1 MTEWVVRRCGRVV
14 LVAGLLQSGWSGV
27 TFLTLAHPPAPPGPS
42 PKKSAGASNDAP
54 SADKPEGSLRPWSR
68 GRAGNTPYLT
78 VGRRIKVEGKRF
90 EGKKLLA
97 DKVEMVEEDDDL
109 EIEGIIVD
117 VNRVESRLQISS
129 VFVSVPDSVTI
140 VDNRREALQWE
151 DLSEGMRVKVKVKRG
166 KDGGLVAKSIRY
178 YPGASDQDLEIEAP
192 IERIDTARSE
202 LTMLGISVKISSDT
216 RYIDP
221 FSDSTS
227 NQILGDQSRGIRRD
241 DDEPDRP
248 PLRFWKLYVGGRV
261 GLAHRSRENLDLLD
275 RRDDRNDTLNPEGRL
290 ELSLPIGEH
299 SEVYSKLSFNRP
311 VDLGEGF
318 SNEFTFKVKEL
329 FFLWGHFLHRSL
341 ALQIGRQRF
350 RDRREWTYDD
360 QLDSLRLHLKTA
372 KLRWEFAAAKA
383 VFRPTGSRDDQ
394 LYFMGAV
401 HYPFS
406 RDRYLRAYFIKRN
419 DLTPRDED
427 PVWFGISSRGQLQ
440 QGRIRYWGELSRMMG
455 RRRRDLLR
463 GYAFDVGGSY
473 RFPLPWRPTISG
485 SYAYASGGEN
495 KQDRVDHNFRQTR
508 LQDNTDRL
516 GGIKRYNYYGLLVN
530 PELFNLRIPTVD
542 LSLRPSRRWSVNFIY
557 HNYRQV
563 VASRDVGD
571 MNLIKPPSGRDP
583 RLGDELD
590 AVLAFRGKDY
600 LDINLLIGV
609 FLPGP
614 AFGQSVSPA
623 WLVRPAI
630 QFHF

>member
-1 MTEWVVRRCGRVV
+1 MTQWVLRPCGQAV
-14 LVAGLLQSGWSGV
+14 LIAGLLQAGWAA
-27 TFLTLAHPPAPPGPS
+27 TTAAALAYSAVS
-42 PKKSAGASNDAP
+42 PVSFPQETPGASEDARSARHSEP
-54 SADKPEGSLRPWSR
+54 STSGET
-68 GRAGNTPYLT
+68 GNMGYLT

-90 EGKKLLA
+90 EGRKLLA
-97 DKVEMVEEDDDL
+97 DKVEVVEEDDDL
-109 EIEGIIVD
+109 EIEGMITD
-117 VNRVESRLQISS
+117 VHREESRLQISNEL
-129 VFVSVPDSVTI
+129 VSVPDSVAI
-140 VDNRREALQWE
+140 VDTRKAPLLWG
-151 DLSEGMRVKVKVKRG
+151 DLKKGMRVKIKVKRG
-166 KDGGLVAKSIRY
+166 QDGGLVAESIRY
-178 YPGASDQDLEIEAP
+178 YPGATDRDLEIEAP
-192 IERIDTARSE
+192 IESIDTATSE
-202 LTMLGISVKISSDT
+202 LVVLGIHVKISADT

-227 NQILGDQSRGIRRD
+227 NQLVGDQSSGIRRD

-248 PLRFWKLYVGGRV
+248 PLRLWRIYLGGRV
-261 GLAHRSRENLDLLD
+261 GLAHRTTENLDLLD
-275 RRDDRNDTLNPEGRL
+275 RRDDRRDTLIPEGRL
-290 ELSLPIGEH
+290 ELSMPMGEH
-299 SEVYSKLSFNRP
+299 SEVYSRLSFSRP
-311 VDLGEGF
+311 VDLGDGLP
-318 SNEFTFKVKEL
+318 NEFTFKVKEL
-329 FFLWGHFLHRSL
+329 YFLWGHFLHRSL

-350 RDRREWTYDD
+350 RDKREWTYDD
-360 QLDSLRLHLKTA
+360 QLDSLRLHLKTGR
-372 KLRWEFAAAKA
+372 LRWELAAAKA
-383 VFRPTGSRDDQ
+383 VFRPTGSRSDQ
-394 LYFMGAV
+394 LYFMGRV

-406 RDRYLRAYFIKRN
+406 RDRYLQAYFIKRN

-427 PVWFGISSRGQLQ
+427 PVWFGISSRGHL
-440 QGRIRYWGELSRMMG
+440 GDRRVLYWGELSRMMG
-455 RRRRDLLR
+455 RRRQDLLR
-463 GYAFDVGGSY
+463 GYAYDAGGTY
-473 RFPLPWRPTISG
+473 RFELPWRPTISG

-516 GGIKRYNYYGLLVN
+516 GGIKRYNYYGLLID

-542 LSLRPSRRWSVNFIY
+542 LGLRPSRRWSVNLVY

-571 MNLIKPPSGRDP
+571 MNLIRPPNGRDP

-590 AVLAFRGKDY
+590 AVLSFREKNY

>member
-1 MTEWVVRRCGRVV
+1 MNFALFPGRI
-14 LVAGLLQSGWSGV
+14 LVMVGLLQVGWVGPTAVALACPAASPASSLRKTSGASDDARSAGNS
-27 TFLTLAHPPAPPGPS
+27 GPS
-42 PKKSAGASNDAP
+42 SSG
-54 SADKPEGSLRPWSR
+54 ET
-68 GRAGNTPYLT
+68 GNMPYLT

-97 DKVEMVEEDDDL
+97 DKVEVVEEDDDL
-109 EIEGIIVD
+109 EIEGIIAA

-129 VFVSVPDSVTI
+129 VFVFVPDSVTL
-140 VDNRREALQWE
+140 VDTHKEPVQWG
-151 DLSEGMRVKVKVKRG
+151 DLKKGMRVKVKLKKG

-178 YPGASDQDLEIEAP
+178 YPGANDRDLEIEAP
-192 IERIDTARSE
+192 IESIDAAGSE
-202 LTMLGISVKISSDT
+202 LTMLGISVKLSSDT

-221 FSDSTS
+221 FSDSSS
-227 NQILGDQSRGIRRD
+227 NQFLGDQSRGIRRD

-248 PLRFWKLYVGGRV
+248 PLRFWKMYVGGRV
-261 GLAHRSRENLDLLD
+261 GLAHRTTQNLDLLD
-275 RRDDRNDTLNPEGRL
+275 RRDDLNDTLIPEGRL

-299 SEVYSKLSFNRP
+299 SEVYSKLSFSRP
-311 VDLGEGF
+311 IDLGEGF

-360 QLDSLRLHLKTA
+360 RLDSLRLHLKTS

-383 VFRPTGSRDDQ
+383 VFRPTNSREDQ
-394 LYFMGAV
+394 LYFIGSVRYRLARK
-401 HYPFS
+401 S
-406 RDRYLRAYFIKRN
+406 YLRGYFIKRN

-427 PVWFGISSRGQLQ
+427 PVWFGVSSRGLIN
-440 QGRIRYWGELSRMMG
+440 GRTPYWAEASRMMG
-455 RRRRDLLR
+455 RHRRDLLR

-516 GGIKRYNYYGLLVN
+516 GGIKRYNYYGLLID
-530 PELFNLRIPTVD
+530 PELFNLKIPTVD
-542 LSLRPSRRWSVNFIY
+542 LGLRPSRRWSVNFIY

-571 MNLIKPPSGRDP
+571 MNLTRSPNGRDP
-583 RLGDELD
+583 RLGQEIDT
-590 AVLAFRGKDY
+590 VIAFRRKNYIDV
-600 LDINLLIGV
+600 NLLIGM
-609 FLPGP
+609 FFPGP

-623 WLVRPAI
+623 WLVRPSI

>member
-1 MTEWVVRRCGRVV
+1 M
-14 LVAGLLQSGWSGV
+14 AGL
-27 TFLTLAHPPAPPGPS
+27 A
-42 PKKSAGASNDAP
+42 
-54 SADKPEGSLRPWSR
+54 
-68 GRAGNTPYLT
+68 
-78 VGRRIKVEGKRF
+78 VGQRIKVEGRKF
-90 EGKKLLA
+90 EGRKLLA
-97 DKVEMVEEDDDL
+97 DKIEVVDWDDDL
-109 EIEGIIVD
+109 EIEGIISSLD
-117 VNRVESRLQISS
+117 RSESRLQIANE
-129 VFVSVPDSVTI
+129 FVSVPDSVTI
-140 VDNRREALQWE
+140 VDSRREALQWE
-151 DLSEGMRVKVKVKRG
+151 DLAEGMRVKVKIKRA

-178 YPGASDQDLEIEAP
+178 YPGATDRDLEIEAP
-192 IERIDTARSE
+192 IESIDAARSE
-202 LTMLGISVKISSDT
+202 LSLLGIPVKISSDT

-227 NQILGDQSRGIRRD
+227 NQILGDRSRGIRRD

-248 PLRFWKLYVGGRV
+248 PLQFWKIYLGGRV
-261 GLAHRSRENLDLLD
+261 GLAHRTTDNLDLLD
-275 RRDDRNDTLNPEGRL
+275 RRDDLNETLIPEGRL
-290 ELSLPIGEH
+290 ELSLPVGEH
-299 SEVYSKLSFNRP
+299 SEVYSRLSFSRP
-311 VDLGEGF
+311 VTQREGF
-318 SNEFTFKVKEL
+318 PNEFRFRVKEL

-360 QLDSLRLHLKTA
+360 QLDSLRLHLKTGR
-372 KLRWEFAAAKA
+372 LRWELAAAKA
-383 VFRPTGSRDDQ
+383 VFRPTGSRSDQ
-394 LYFMGAV
+394 LYFMGSV
-401 HYPFS
+401 HYPLA

-427 PVWFGISSRGQLQ
+427 PVWFGISSRGRL
-440 QGRIRYWGELSRMMG
+440 GHKRVLYWGELSRMMG
-455 RRRRDLLR
+455 RRRQDLLR

-473 RFPLPWRPTISG
+473 RFELPWRPTISG

-516 GGIKRYNYYGLLVN
+516 GGIKRYNYYGLLID

-542 LSLRPSRRWSVNFIY
+542 LGLRPSRRWSVNLVY

-563 VASRDVGD
+563 AASRDVGD
-571 MNLIKPPSGRDP
+571 MNLIRPPNGRDP
-583 RLGDELD
+583 RLGHELD
-590 AVLAFRGKDY
+590 AVLAFREKDY
-600 LDINLLIGV
+600 LDINLVIGV

>member
-1 MTEWVVRRCGRVV
+1 MMEWTVRRCGRVV
-14 LVAGLLQSGWSGV
+14 LVAGLLQAGLGGA
-27 TFLTLAHPPAPPGPS
+27 LAHPPAWPGPY
-42 PKKSAGASNDAP
+42 PKKTAGTSEDAP
-54 SADKPEGSLRPWSR
+54 SAGKAEGGSRPSSS
-68 GRAGNTPYLT
+68 GKAAGNTPYFT

-90 EGKKLLA
+90 EEDKLLA

-109 EIEGIIVD
+109 EIEGIIAD
-117 VNRVESRLQISS
+117 VNRADSRLQISS

-140 VDNRREALQWE
+140 VDSHRETLSWE
-151 DLSEGMRVKVKVKRG
+151 TLSAGMRVKVKVERS
-166 KDGGLVAKSIRY
+166 KDRGLVAESIRY
-178 YPGASDQDLEIEAP
+178 YPGATDQDLEIEAP
-192 IERIDTARSE
+192 VESIDAAGSE
-202 LTMLGISVKISSDT
+202 LTLLGIRVKLSSDT

-221 FSDSTS
+221 FSDSGS
-227 NQILGDQSRGIRRD
+227 NQFSADQSRGIRRD

-248 PLRFWKLYVGGRV
+248 PLRFWKIYVGGRV
-261 GLAHRSRENLDLLD
+261 GLAHRTTDNLDLLD
-275 RRDDRNDTLNPEGRL
+275 RRDDLNETLIPEGRL

-299 SEVYSKLSFNRP
+299 SEVYSKLSFSRP
-311 VDLGEGF
+311 VDLEKGL
-318 SNEFTFKVKEL
+318 SNKFTFKVKEL

-350 RDRREWTYDD
+350 RDRREWSYDD
-360 QLDSLRLHLKTA
+360 QLDSLRLHVKTA
-372 KLRWEFAAAKA
+372 KLRWQIAAAKA

-394 LYFMGAV
+394 LYFMGSV
-401 HYPFS
+401 HYPFA

-427 PVWFGISSRGQLQ
+427 PVWFGISSRGSFSQT
-440 QGRIRYWGELSRMMG
+440 RILYWGELSRMMG
-455 RRRRDLLR
+455 RRRRDSLR

-516 GGIKRYNYYGLLVN
+516 GGIKRYNYYGLLVD

-542 LSLRPSRRWSVNFIY
+542 LGLRPSRRWSVNFIY

-614 AFGQSVSPA
+614 AFGQSASPA

>member
-1 MTEWVVRRCGRVV
+1 MMEWVFRPCGQAV
-14 LVAGLLQSGWSGV
+14 LMAGLFQAGWDGATAVALAYPAASPASSLRKTSGASDDARSAGNS
-27 TFLTLAHPPAPPGPS
+27 GPS
-42 PKKSAGASNDAP
+42 SSG
-54 SADKPEGSLRPWSR
+54 ET
-68 GRAGNTPYLT
+68 GNMPYLT

-109 EIEGIIVD
+109 EIEGIIAD

-129 VFVSVPDSVTI
+129 IFVSVPDSVTI
-140 VDNRREALQWE
+140 VDTRREPVQWG
-151 DLSEGMRVKVKVKRG
+151 DLTKGMRVKVKVKRG
-166 KDGGLVAKSIRY
+166 KDRGLVAKSIRY
-178 YPGASDQDLEIEAP
+178 YPGATDRDLEIEAP
-192 IERIDTARSE
+192 IESIDTARSE

-221 FSDSTS
+221 FSDSSS
-227 NQILGDQSRGIRRD
+227 NQFLGDQSRGIRRD

-248 PLRFWKLYVGGRV
+248 PLRFWKIYVGGRV
-261 GLAHRSRENLDLLD
+261 GLTHRTTQNLDLLD
-275 RRDDRNDTLNPEGRL
+275 RRDDLNDTLVPEGRL

-299 SEVYSKLSFNRP
+299 SEVYSKLSFSRP

-318 SNEFTFKVKEL
+318 SNEFKFKVKEL

-341 ALQIGRQRF
+341 ALQIGRQRL

-360 QLDSLRLHLKTA
+360 RLDSLRLHLKTA

-394 LYFMGAV
+394 LYLMGSV
-401 HYPFS
+401 HYPFA

-419 DLTPRDED
+419 DLTRRDED
-427 PVWFGISSRGQLQ
+427 PVWFGISSRGHFSHR
-440 QGRIRYWGELSRMMG
+440 RILYWGELSRMMG
-455 RRRRDLLR
+455 RRRQDLLR

-495 KQDRVDHNFRQTR
+495 KQDRIDHNFRQTR

-516 GGIKRYNYYGLLVN
+516 GGIKRYNYYGLLVD
-530 PELFNLRIPTVD
+530 PELFNLIIPTVD
-542 LSLRPSRRWSVNFIY
+542 LGLRPSRRWSVNFIY